1 MSRVRTRDLVF
12 LSLYGLALSM
22 ASSTLDPP
30 VFTAKVNQLVADEGW
45 RNTALGLLTFVG
57 LVVAALSQPVWGAL
71 SDHATTRWGRRIPFL
86 VGGSLANLI
95 LFALVAFAGDLWL
108 LGFIILL
115 IQLASNAVQ
124 GAYQGLIPDQVPPS
138 QHGVAAG
145 VKSLAE
151 LPAVILGPL
160 VAGLLLGIG
169 SWSVTVRVLAVVSFL
184 QVLYVIVTLVTLYRA
199 RNETNHE
206 PTNSP
211 VYQPTNLSAS
221 QPTIRQTIRDTFRID
236 WRANRDLLW
245 WLANRALFWFALL
258 TLRSFLINYVEQV
271 MGLSAEEAQRVT
283 GLLASVLGVLT
294 FLIVLPS
301 GFIADRVGR
310 RPLLIVSGVAAA
322 LGAFILLSARSLP
335 VMFGAGL
342 FIGLGGGLFITSSWA
357 LATELVPKAE
367 AARYLGITNLATAG
381 GSAAARL
388 TGPLIDGVNHFF
400 DSKTLG
406 YVGVYALVGLLFLL
420 SSWAIYHV
428 SPEHG
433 RALTTER

>member
-1 MSRVRTRDLVF
+1 
-12 LSLYGLALSM
+12 
-22 ASSTLDPP
+22 
-30 VFTAKVNQLVADEGW
+30 
-45 RNTALGLLTFVG
+45 
-57 LVVAALSQPVWGAL
+57 
-71 SDHATTRWGRRIPFL
+71 
-86 VGGSLANLI
+86 
-95 LFALVAFAGDLWL
+95 
-108 LGFIILL
+108 
-115 IQLASNAVQ
+115 
-124 GAYQGLIPDQVPPS
+124 
-138 QHGVAAG
+138 
-145 VKSLAE
+145 
-151 LPAVILGPL
+151 
-160 VAGLLLGIG
+160 
-169 SWSVTVRVLAVVSFL
+169 
-184 QVLYVIVTLVTLYRA
+184 
-199 RNETNHE
+199 
-206 PTNSP
+206 
-211 VYQPTNLSAS
+211 
-221 QPTIRQTIRDTFRID
+221 
-236 WRANRDLLW
+236 
-245 WLANRALFWFALL
+245 
-258 TLRSFLINYVEQV
+258 
-271 MGLSAEEAQRVT
+271 
-283 GLLASVLGVLT
+283 LGVLT

-342 FIGLGGGLFITSSWA
+342 FIGLGGGLFITSRWA

-428 SPEHG
+428 SPEHR

>member
-95 LFALVAFAGDLWL
+95 LFVLVAFAGDLWL

-169 SWSVTVRVLAVVSFL
+169 NWSVTVRVLAVVGFL

-221 QPTIRQTIRDTFRID
+221 QPAIRQTIRDTFRID